1 MKASVIIRKTALASG
16 ILLLMALSIVSI
28 YATTQVVSDDRHFA
42 NFIRI
47 MIATVAMF
55 SLLFTSK
62 LIAIGAYI
70 EDDTEKS
77 ILLALVSFIA
87 VIPTALTLLF

>member
-1 MKASVIIRKTALASG
+1 
-16 ILLLMALSIVSI
+16 
-28 YATTQVVSDDRHFA
+28 
-42 NFIRI
+42 